1 MHPVRFYGAWW
12 LGWYLFL
19 SLSSARRVDG
29 SRSYGLFSAA
39 AASLIG
45 GAESHN
51 TDSSSW
57 FDDMAFED
65 APVAAQIPVDDVATG
80 GPLDHLQLH
89 PLLQIPMS
97 ISLTGSGN
105 LQAVRTY
112 CDTGAQ
118 RTVMSWDCAQQV
130 GLLQHLDRSYAGIA
144 TGVGSCRVLGRIPA
158 GIADLH
164 LHGSLTVKSP
174 AITII
179 ESTGT
184 QGVELLLGLDILR
197 DYDAVLDLKEEELT
211 LRVQN
216 EEHRIPFLRPR
227 ASPSL
232 GSARSHGGPLC
243 TSVPLAAQRKPRN
256 DPWNAS
262 DEEDENCES
271 DGEGLDM
278 SGV

>member
-65 APVAAQIPVDDVATG
+65 ASVAAQIPVDDVATG
-80 GPLDHLQLH
+80 
-89 PLLQIPMS
+89 
-97 ISLTGSGN
+97 
-105 LQAVRTY
+105 
-112 CDTGAQ
+112 
-118 RTVMSWDCAQQV
+118 
-130 GLLQHLDRSYAGIA
+130 
-144 TGVGSCRVLGRIPA
+144 
-158 GIADLH
+158 
-164 LHGSLTVKSP
+164 
-174 AITII
+174 
-179 ESTGT
+179 
-184 QGVELLLGLDILR
+184 
-197 DYDAVLDLKEEELT
+197 
-211 LRVQN
+211 
-216 EEHRIPFLRPR
+216 EHRIPFLRPR

-243 TSVPLAAQRKPRN
+243 TSVPLAAQQKPRN
-256 DPWNAS
+256 DPWSAS